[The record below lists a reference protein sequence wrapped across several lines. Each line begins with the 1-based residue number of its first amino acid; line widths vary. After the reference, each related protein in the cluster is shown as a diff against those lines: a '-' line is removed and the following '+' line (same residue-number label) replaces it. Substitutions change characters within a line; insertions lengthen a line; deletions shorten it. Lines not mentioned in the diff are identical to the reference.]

1 MDIKHIEY
9 LICIVD
15 SGYNLTKAAT
25 RLHISQPALSKFISE
40 LERTE
45 DNAVFTRKRNRII
58 GLTDSGEELI
68 DRGRKLDHEFN
79 QMLAA
84 FHSTA
89 QENQG
94 TVRIGIAPVIIS
106 TLFNEAIPHFIQENP
121 LIDLKVIETGAY
133 ELQKMLMLQDIDI
146 AVLVSPATYP
156 GIHEDIIV
164 RDSVSVWFNKHHR
177 FHDFAGSIPFEEI
190 AKEKI
195 VSLDDS
201 FMVTYQWKQ
210 RLRKLQIEPHFFFQ
224 SGSWDL
230 ILNMCEKLNVVTL
243 MASPIGRN
251 FAGTAIEH
259 RQVKPFFPWN
269 ISLCT
274 LDNAKHEPVVDF
286 TQEWFH
292 NFFMHSDKH

>member
-15 SGYNLTKAAT
+15 SGFNLTKAANK
-25 RLHISQPALSKFISE
+25 LHISQPALSKFINE
-40 LERTE
+40 LERVE
-45 DNAVFTRKRNRII
+45 DNAIFVRKRNRIT
-58 GLTDSGEELI
+58 GLTESGEELI
-68 DRGRKLDHEFN
+68 DHGRKIDREFQ
-79 QMLAA
+79 QMLDN

-89 QENQG
+89 PDNQG

-106 TLFNEAIPHFIQENP
+106 TLFNGAIPRFIQDNP
-121 LIDLKVIETGAY
+121 LIDLKVVETGAY

-164 RDSVSVWFNKHHR
+164 RDSVSVWFNKQHR
-177 FHDFAGSIPFEEI
+177 FHDFAGPIPFEEI
-190 AKEKI
+190 AKEKF

-210 RLRKLQIEPHFFFQ
+210 RLRKLHVDPHFFFQ

-230 ILNMCEKLNVVTL
+230 LLNMCEQLNVITL
-243 MASPIGRN
+243 MATPIGKN
-251 FAGTAIEH
+251 FAGKDIEH
-259 RQVKPFFPWN
+259 RQVKPFFPWT

-274 LDNAKHEPVVDF
+274 LDNAKHVQVVDY

-292 NFFMHSDKH
+292 HFFLHTCNH